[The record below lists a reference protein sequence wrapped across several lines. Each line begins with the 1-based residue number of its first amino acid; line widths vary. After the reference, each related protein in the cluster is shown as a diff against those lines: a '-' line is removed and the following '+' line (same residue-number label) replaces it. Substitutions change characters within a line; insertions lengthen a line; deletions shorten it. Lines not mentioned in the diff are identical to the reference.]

1 MVIIASK
8 IVTEAQI
15 QKAIAKVVKKLPKHV
30 LSVRYNLGSDWTGD
44 PSIYFRV
51 VLTDELFK
59 TDGLAEETRHLGDF
73 LSDELR
79 IREEWSLNPYFLFSS
94 QSDQLKSKDPAW
106 A

>member
-30 LSVRYNLGSDWTGD
+30 LSVRYNLGTDWTGD

-51 VLTDELFK
+51 VLTDEIFK
-59 TDGLAEETRHLGDF
+59 TDGLAEETRHLDMEVVGHKTRICRHRGR
-73 LSDELR
+73 DEIHNR
-79 IREEWSLNPYFLFSS
+79 CASVG
-94 QSDQLKSKDPAW
+94 A